1 VEQLQQHI
9 RFCSF
14 DNQDLQVL
22 LELSPPPFAKPDV
35 YRQLRYVQEY
45 VRDLGC
51 RSLLIE
57 QHYIDRDHMEDH
69 SVFYSK
75 NLRPYA
81 NSCRRIHFF
90 SCALAELRRELKR
103 LRAVSDGTQFHRLSS
118 DFSQQSYIGFSVIK
132 PLDGC
137 PVGRTVLRCF
147 PATPPTDGYVRSFDC
162 ACDYHAHVLGIP
174 LHIKGLAFQQQ
185 DVGVSACAT
194 TALWSA
200 LQRTRALEETSA
212 ATPAQITIR
221 ASQYALPFGRSMPS
235 EGLSIDQMCQAVHS
249 FGYAP
254 NLFRAETYEVA
265 RALLYSAVRSGISPV
280 LILESLDR
288 NAAHAVA
295 VAGMKLNNSRAAA
308 SAGLLDDGAGRLSGL
323 YLHDDRIGPYLRA
336 ELRKRYKKA
345 YINIPLRDSPAG
357 ENWWLSHVL
366 VPMHAKIRLSFGEL
380 QRASLE
386 VIKYVHAFRES
397 VLDLAPCKTS
407 WDSWIAKS
415 HSYLESLIIGHHPA
429 PAAVVEKLSASVPFS
444 RYLAVIRVWAADL
457 ESIDI
462 LLDST
467 STERNLQCLAVVTTT
482 EAGPSTQAMV
492 TLLAQQFGCAAII

>member
-1 VEQLQQHI
+1 
-9 RFCSF
+9 
-14 DNQDLQVL
+14 
-22 LELSPPPFAKPDV
+22 
-35 YRQLRYVQEY
+35 
-45 VRDLGC
+45 
-51 RSLLIE
+51 
-57 QHYIDRDHMEDH
+57 MEDH

-75 NLRPYA
+75 NLHPYA

-90 SCALAELRRELKR
+90 SCSLAELKRHLKR
-103 LRAVSDGTQFHRLSS
+103 LRAVTDRTEFHRQAEG
-118 DFSQQSYIGFSVIK
+118 FSEQSYIGFCVIK

-147 PATPPTDGYVRSFDC
+147 PEKPPAAGYIRRFDC

-174 LHIKGLAFQQQ
+174 LHIRGLAFQQQ

-254 NLFRAETYEVA
+254 NLFRADTYEVA
-265 RALLYSAVRSGISPV
+265 RALLYSAVLSGISPV
-280 LILESLDR
+280 LILESLDK

-295 VAGMKLNNSRAAA
+295 VAGMRLKESRAAV
-308 SAGLLDDGAGRLSGL
+308 STGLLDDGAATLSGL

-336 ELRKRYKKA
+336 ELRKRYNKA
-345 YINIPLRDSPAG
+345 YINIPLRDFPAG
-357 ENWWLSHVL
+357 ETWRLSHVL
-366 VPMHAKIRLSFGEL
+366 IPMHAKIRLSFGEL
-380 QRASLE
+380 QRASLA
-386 VIKYVHAFRES
+386 VVTYVHVFRES
-397 VLDLAPCKTS
+397 VLDQSPCKTS
-407 WDSWIAKS
+407 WDAWITKS
-415 HSYLESLIIGHHPA
+415 HSYVESLIVGPR
-429 PAAVVEKLSASVPFS
+429 PVPGAVVEKLSGSVPFS

-457 ESIDI
+457 DPIDI

-467 STERNLQCLAVVTTT
+467 STERNLQCLAVVATTD
-482 EAGPSTQAMV
+482 APPATQAMV
-492 TLLAQQFGCAAII
+492 ALLAAQFACTPII